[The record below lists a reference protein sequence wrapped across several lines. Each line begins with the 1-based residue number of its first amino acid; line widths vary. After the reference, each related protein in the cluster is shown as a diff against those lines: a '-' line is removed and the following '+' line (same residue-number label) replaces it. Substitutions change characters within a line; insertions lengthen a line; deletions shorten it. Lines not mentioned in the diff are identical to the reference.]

1 MTVTGHD
8 DSGEATAYFDAF
20 PEDSV
25 EDLYDDAPC
34 GYLSTLVDGRIIRV
48 NATLSSW
55 LGYKREELVGSKH
68 FTDLL
73 TAGGKLYHETHY
85 APMLRMHGCARE
97 IAFDVVAADG
107 RRLPVL
113 VTATVKTTSE
123 GRPAFVRVTVFDAQE
138 RRAYEQELLR
148 ARREAERDRER
159 LQRLNTTL
167 QRTLLPP
174 VLPKVRGLDV
184 AAAYH
189 AASRDEI
196 GGDFYDLFPIGTQ
209 RWGFFLGDVCGKGPE
224 AAVLTSLTRYTI
236 RAAAVHDT
244 DVLGVLTTLNEVLL
258 QEYQPT
264 TRFCTVVFG
273 LLEREADGFRI
284 ILASGGHPP
293 PLVIRATGEVEQ
305 VRTPGGQLVGIL
317 PRARFVA
324 ATTVLGKGDV
334 LMLYTDGL
342 TEARRADGTQFGEEQ
357 LIETVATS
365 TGSDAA
371 TVVATA
377 TAVVREWSDGQSDD
391 IAVLAFGPR

>member
-1 MTVTGHD
+1 MAGHD
-8 DSGEATAYFDAF
+8 DSGEGSAFFDAF

-25 EDLYDDAPC
+25 EDLYDNAPC
-34 GYLSTLVDGRIIRV
+34 GYLSTLVDGRIARV
-48 NATLSSW
+48 NATLSNW
-55 LGYKREELVGSKH
+55 LGYKRDELVGGMH

-85 APMLRMHGCARE
+85 APMLQMHGHARE
-97 IAFDVVAADG
+97 IAFEMVAADG

-113 VTATVKTTSE
+113 VTATIKTTPE
-123 GRPAFVRVTVFDAQE
+123 GRPAFVRVTVFDARE

-174 VLPKVRGLDV
+174 VLPTVPGLDV

-189 AASRDEI
+189 AASQDEI
-196 GGDFYDLFPIGTQ
+196 GGDFYDLFPIGTD

-244 DVLGVLTTLNEVLL
+244 DVLSVLTTLNEVLL
-258 QEYQPT
+258 QEYQPARA
-264 TRFCTVVFG
+264 RFCTVVFG
-273 LLEREADGFRI
+273 LLEREVDGFRI

-293 PLVIRATGEVEQ
+293 PLMIRATGEVEP

-317 PRARFVA
+317 PYARFSA
-324 ATTVLGKGDV
+324 ATTLLGRGDV

-342 TEARRADGTQFGEEQ
+342 TEARRADGTMFGEEH
-357 LIETVATS
+357 LAETMAKLA
-365 TGSDAA
+365 GSDAA
-371 TVVATA
+371 TVVAEA
-377 TAVVREWSDGQSDD
+377 TAVVREWSAGQSDD
-391 IAVLAFGPR
+391 TAVLAFGPC